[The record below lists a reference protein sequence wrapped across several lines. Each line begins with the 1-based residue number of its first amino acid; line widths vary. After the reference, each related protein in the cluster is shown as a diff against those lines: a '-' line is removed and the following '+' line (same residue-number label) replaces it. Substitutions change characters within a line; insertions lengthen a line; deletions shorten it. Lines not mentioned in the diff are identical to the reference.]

1 LFYYQDQ
8 IEEIKAE
15 IMKVIIIGGGFA
27 GMNLANKLSR
37 YKAIQVTLVD
47 RNNYNFFPPLL
58 YQVSTSFIE
67 ASNISY
73 PFRKMFQHKENLR
86 FYYGSLVNID
96 YEAKIVETDNGNLN
110 FDYLVLAMG
119 TETNYFGMEN
129 VKKFALPMKT
139 IDDALNIRNHLLL
152 NMETLIRTTVDVE
165 RQKRRVIVIA
175 GGGPT
180 GVELAG
186 MIAEMSRNILAK
198 DYPELTSPKGSI
210 YLIDAGEALLGP
222 MSSKSQKEA
231 YQVLEK
237 LGVHIKLNTAV
248 KDYVDGEVI
257 LSTGEK
263 ICSNTL
269 IWASGVIAREAPGL
283 PATSIGKGR
292 RILVNEF
299 NQVVGTDSVFAI
311 GDQCLQT
318 SDNDFP
324 NGHPQLAQVAI
335 QQGKLLAHNLER
347 MRLEKSPEAFNY
359 NNKGSMAIIAK
370 YKAVVDLPR
379 KGFFY
384 GFFAWIIW
392 LFIHIIPI
400 AGYRNKAKLAYNWF
414 WSFMTNDPTL
424 RLIIR
429 PTKKET
435 VLQGIN
441 PVEADSDHHFVKQP
455 PEKSP
460 PVVTGGNQAGA
471 QAEKIVEKVS

>member
-1 LFYYQDQ
+1 
-8 IEEIKAE
+8 
-15 IMKVIIIGGGFA
+15 MKVIIIGGGFA
-27 GMNLANKLSR
+27 GMNLANKLAR
-37 YKAIQVTLVD
+37 YKSIQVTLVD

-86 FYYGSLVNID
+86 FYYGSLINID
-96 YEAKIVETDNGNLN
+96 HEAKIVETDNGKLT

-186 MIAEMSRNILAK
+186 MIAEMSKNILAK
-198 DYPELTSPKGSI
+198 DYPELNSPKGSI

-222 MSSKSQKEA
+222 MSKKSQKEA
-231 YQVLEK
+231 YKVLEN

-263 ICSNTL
+263 ICSNSL
-269 IWASGVIAREAPGL
+269 IWASGVIAREAPGI
-283 PATSIGKGR
+283 PATSIGRGR
-292 RILVNEF
+292 RIMVDAF
-299 NQVVGTDSVFAI
+299 NKVVGTDSVFAI
-311 GDQCLQT
+311 GDQCYQT
-318 SDNDFP
+318 ADKDFP

-347 MRLEKSPEAFNY
+347 IRLQKPLEVFNY
-359 NNKGSMAIIAK
+359 FDKGSMAIIAK

-414 WSFMTNDPTL
+414 WSFVTNDPTL

-429 PTKKET
+429 PSKKET

-441 PVEADSDHHFVKQP
+441 PNDDDLDQQTTRP
-455 PEKSP
+455 QPEK
-460 PVVTGGNQAGA
+460 PVPAFAGNQPGNVTG
-471 QAEKIVEKVS
+471 KSIEKVS